1 MNIKQCYKV
10 LRVPSGASMDE
21 VKTAFRA
28 RAFELHPDLNP
39 GDPDAHTRFQEL
51 NEAYVLLKEAL
62 ANEPAPRRGKERSQ
76 AKPGKPTADPGQGA
90 RQYER
95 QAKTE
100 AKGRPGAAGPKSG
113 PQPGPKPGAKREA
126 PLGARFT
133 FKKEDVL
140 KNILNDPFARK
151 VFEDIYSQIR
161 RGGGSAKAA
170 PQVVKRRSLSLRWGG
185 KALTLDLSRGVFGGI
200 KHWFAKQMDDEQTV
214 PLDAGQIR
222 PGNIIRLTVRRAWSG
237 APVTVEVPIPADYTI
252 GRPLRLRGLGRK
264 IGPFKGDLYLRL
276 MAK

>member
-1 MNIKQCYKV
+1 MDIKQCYRVLKV
-10 LRVPSGASMDE
+10 KPGAGMEE

-39 GDPDAHTRFQEL
+39 NNPDAHALFQEV

-62 ANEPAPRRGKERSQ
+62 ANEPPPRGKARSGP
-76 AKPGKPTADPGQGA
+76 KPGKPTADQAQGA

-95 QAKTE
+95 QAQTE
-100 AKGRPGAAGPKSG
+100 AKARPGAGSAKPGPQQAGPR
-113 PQPGPKPGAKREA
+113 REA
-126 PLGARFT
+126 PSGPRFT
-133 FKKEDVL
+133 YKKEDVL

-161 RGGGSAKAA
+161 RGGSAAKGA
-170 PQVVKRRSLSLRWGG
+170 PQVVRQRSLSLRWGG
-185 KALTLDLSRGVFGGI
+185 KSMTLDLSKGVFGGL
-200 KHWFAKQMDDEQTV
+200 KHWLAKQMDDEQTV
-214 PLDAGQIR
+214 CLEPGQIR

-237 APVTVEVPIPADYTI
+237 APVTVEVPIPADYVT

-276 MAK
+276 MPK